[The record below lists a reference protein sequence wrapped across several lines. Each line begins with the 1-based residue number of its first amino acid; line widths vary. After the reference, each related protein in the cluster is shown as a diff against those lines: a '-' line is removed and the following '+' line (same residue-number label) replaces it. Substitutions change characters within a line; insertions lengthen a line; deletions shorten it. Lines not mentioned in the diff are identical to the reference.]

1 MGLHFNHFSDLELI
15 GSECNLD
22 KSWVK
27 LAPNTYILAVE
38 TPGNAGTE
46 KCSSVVPDESLLD
59 IPSMSEAVVKP
70 VTSMM
75 LLLLGRMVYC

>member
-1 MGLHFNHFSDLELI
+1 MQGPKVMLATY
-15 GSECNLD
+15 LD
-22 KSWVK
+22 YGNKFLSCMDRIR
-27 LAPNTYILAVE
+27 PILNIFRWIAL
-38 TPGNAGTE
+38 TGNAGTE

-75 LLLLGRMVYC
+75 LLLLGRMAYC

>member
-1 MGLHFNHFSDLELI
+1 MNVTKMRTITVFNSAL
-15 GSECNLD
+15 
-22 KSWVK
+22 
-27 LAPNTYILAVE
+27 T
-38 TPGNAGTE
+38 GNAGTE

>member
-1 MGLHFNHFSDLELI
+1 MFYVLT
-15 GSECNLD
+15 
-22 KSWVK
+22 KRV
-27 LAPNTYILAVE
+27 T
-38 TPGNAGTE
+38 GNAGTE

-75 LLLLGRMVYC
+75 LLLLGRMAYC

>member
-1 MGLHFNHFSDLELI
+1 MVPQSIEKC
-15 GSECNLD
+15 CN
-22 KSWVK
+22 KSISQ
-27 LAPNTYILAVE
+27 LALT
-38 TPGNAGTE
+38 GNAGTE

-75 LLLLGRMVYC
+75 LLLLGRMAYC

>member
-1 MGLHFNHFSDLELI
+1 MVDWQSESDLDSIRNSCDVFFSKYPTWTFLMYHA
-15 GSECNLD
+15 L
-22 KSWVK
+22 
-27 LAPNTYILAVE
+27 T
-38 TPGNAGTE
+38 GNAGTE

-75 LLLLGRMVYC
+75 LLLLGRMAYC

>member
-1 MGLHFNHFSDLELI
+1 MHVAIVL
-15 GSECNLD
+15 
-22 KSWVK
+22 
-27 LAPNTYILAVE
+27 YIEWIAL
-38 TPGNAGTE
+38 TGNAGTE

-75 LLLLGRMVYC
+75 LLLLGRMAYC

>member
-1 MGLHFNHFSDLELI
+1 MGIAL
-15 GSECNLD
+15 
-22 KSWVK
+22 
-27 LAPNTYILAVE
+27 T
-38 TPGNAGTE
+38 GNSGTE